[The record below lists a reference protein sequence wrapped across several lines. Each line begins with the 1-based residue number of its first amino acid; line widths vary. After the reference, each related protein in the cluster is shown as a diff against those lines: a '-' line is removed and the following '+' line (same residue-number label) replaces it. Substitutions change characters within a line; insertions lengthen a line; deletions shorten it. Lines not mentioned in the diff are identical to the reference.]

1 MWREPR
7 QTAWSSDEIACEKG
21 AENLLSTLRSHF
33 APHLELSLPRAFE
46 RAVYGQPRGS
56 KESIQEYLI
65 RVERAFF
72 LLSKEGLNL
81 DETAKGYVAYRQAS
95 LTEAQDL
102 KFSTWSKGQFDW
114 KTVVSSLR
122 RLDTVIP
129 TKSSG
134 GFLQEGVAEV
144 DEEFPV
150 TEPFMQEA
158 DEATGDEEQY
168 ILVEEGDLDK
178 IYEEDEAQLALATYQ
193 EVRRAINVQQKNRQ
207 YFGGGKGRGP
217 PGKSGGKFAGR
228 RKIHIEELK
237 LRTRCGRCGL
247 IGHWAKECTNAPDQR
262 GQQRSLAQASTASS
276 KASSAPS
283 QQSWYVAVGEG
294 NSTLNQ
300 VCSCFGFSCRGIARN
315 VNQGDS
321 YQSQLLGSQEME
333 AGTEMNL
340 SGPVDFSARPIGPCQ
355 QFEPTRQFV
364 PECIFLHRADDQSS
378 QCSG

>member
-1 MWREPR
+1 MASGEISNFGGREPPAPSWDGLDPAVQLPIYEKNVKLWQFETEVDPKKR
-7 QTAWSSDEIACEKG
+7 GVRSLRNLTGVARAVADSLEFDEIACEKG

-134 GFLQEGVAEV
+134 GFLQEGAVEV
-144 DEEFPV
+144 DEELPV

-178 IYEEDEAQLALATYQ
+178 IYEEGEAQLALATYQ

-262 GQQRSLAQASTASS
+262 GQQRSSAQASTASS
-276 KASSAPS
+276 KVSSAPS
-283 QQSWYVAVGEG
+283 QQ
-294 NSTLNQ
+294 
-300 VCSCFGFSCRGIARN
+300 R
-315 VNQGDS
+315 
-321 YQSQLLGSQEME
+321 
-333 AGTEMNL
+333 
-340 SGPVDFSARPIGPCQ
+340 Q
-355 QFEPTRQFV
+355 QHLEPS
-364 PECIFLHRADDQSS
+364 L
-378 QCSG
+378 